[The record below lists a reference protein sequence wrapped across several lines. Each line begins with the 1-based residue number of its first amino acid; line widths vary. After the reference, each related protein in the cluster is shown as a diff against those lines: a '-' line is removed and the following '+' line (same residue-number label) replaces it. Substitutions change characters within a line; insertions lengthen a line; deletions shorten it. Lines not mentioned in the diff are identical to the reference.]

1 MNRRELKDYVLGL
14 LSQHCDEYASTF
26 RDISLVTSNPERTDR
41 YGRRLEG
48 LFREGYG
55 VVTKDIADY
64 RVPLYVFT
72 GKIYEYMDYNVLYD
86 AVDRWLEKM
95 GVAARDR
102 TNKIMYSYMNR
113 IINVIRD
120 HELQPDLSIM
130 CFTNCVVDMNT
141 LT

>member
-14 LSQHCDEYASTF
+14 LSQHCDEYASIF
-26 RDISLVTSNPERTDR
+26 RDISLVTSNTKHTDR
-41 YGRRLEG
+41 YGRRLEV
-48 LFREGYG
+48 LREGYG

-113 IINVIRD
+113 MINLVRKVSQ
-120 HELQPDLSIM
+120 LQHS
-130 CFTNCVVDMNT
+130 T
-141 LT
+141 LALCALLIAWLT

>member
-102 TNKIMYSYMNR
+102 TNKIMTPFPWFSGCGWR
-113 IINVIRD
+113 
-120 HELQPDLSIM
+120 
-130 CFTNCVVDMNT
+130 
-141 LT
+141 

>member
-1 MNRRELKDYVLGL
+1 MNRKELKDYVLGL

-86 AVDRWLEKM
+86 AVD
-95 GVAARDR
+95 VD
-102 TNKIMYSYMNR
+102 TN
-113 IINVIRD
+113 
-120 HELQPDLSIM
+120 
-130 CFTNCVVDMNT
+130 
-141 LT
+141 